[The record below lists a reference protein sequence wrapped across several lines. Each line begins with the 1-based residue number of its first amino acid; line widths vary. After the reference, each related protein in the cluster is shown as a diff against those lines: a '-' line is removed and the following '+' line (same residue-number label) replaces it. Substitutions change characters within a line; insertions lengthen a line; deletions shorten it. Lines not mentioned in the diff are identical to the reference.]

1 VVSLKSVLLLN
12 FGAALAFSLLGML
25 SVYSGTLLP
34 ADKYRNV
41 PMFDAAE
48 RAAMDQAEPSR
59 ERAQAMYYFDS
70 ARELSRA
77 RSGDTER
84 YLADVRLLCFT
95 AAILFAL
102 GGIGVL
108 LLGRGGKNLAE

>member
-1 VVSLKSVLLLN
+1 
-12 FGAALAFSLLGML
+12 ML

-95 AAILFAL
+95 AASAFYCLEEA
-102 GGIGVL
+102 
-108 LLGRGGKNLAE
+108 GRIWRSERDSNPRYRFKPV